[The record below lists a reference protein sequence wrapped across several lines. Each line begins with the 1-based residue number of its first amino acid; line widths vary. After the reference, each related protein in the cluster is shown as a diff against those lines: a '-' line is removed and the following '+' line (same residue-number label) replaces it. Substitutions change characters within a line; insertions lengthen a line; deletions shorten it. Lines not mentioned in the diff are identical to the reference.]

1 MLAYFLKINVAIALF
16 YAFYRLF
23 FYKDTF
29 FTWRRAALLCFFA
42 ISAVYPLLN
51 IQTWITEQEPMVAMA
66 DLYADIVLPEFTITP
81 EQATSD
87 WKTLL
92 LQTVGFA
99 YWGMVIVLA
108 IRFFIQLAGIIR
120 LAFRCRKAK
129 IGNTNVHLLRQASGP
144 FSFFHWIF
152 IHPTSHTEDELSEIL
167 THEQTHAN
175 QWHSIDVLVSEI
187 VCIFCWFNPFAW
199 LMKREI
205 RTNLEYL
212 ADNRVLET
220 GHDSKAYQYHL
231 LGLSHHKAAA
241 TIYNSFNVLP
251 LKKRIKMM
259 NKKRTREIGRTK
271 YLMFLPLAALL
282 MIISNI
288 EAVARTTKEMAKD
301 VIEAVEENLASN
313 STTPEM
319 EVATEAIPVET
330 PISQQDK
337 DKLVTYK
344 GKVVDKDGKPVEG
357 AELLIDG
364 SHKLPQDQSFVT
376 DKNGNFSFMA
386 FENAHIGVI
395 WNKNDKYMLKGIRYD
410 QKERTNLKIVMD
422 DQWQNPPSND
432 PNNPVFEV
440 VEIMPE
446 FPDGGMSGLMQFL
459 SKNIQYPINAQKNHT
474 QGRVTVQFVV
484 NKDGSISEPK
494 IIRGVDPDL
503 DGEAIRVIS
512 LMPKWKPGMQKGQ
525 PVRVKYTVPVMFRL
539 SDDGQKEEYKP
550 IPKIDE
556 TVVVGYA
563 SKQAPTEEDPVF
575 EVVENMPE
583 FAGGMGGLMQYLS
596 KNIKYPVE
604 AQKAGIQGRVIM
616 QVIIDKNGN
625 VTNPKVTQPVDPL
638 LDTEAIRVTASMPKW
653 KPGTQRGMPVNVKYT
668 FLIFNSTIKSRMQI
682 TIYLCIFTTSVGAIS
697 TFRLSTWRTT
707 LAANCR
713 KARPVT
719 VFSSSATGVPLS
731 PLSQMLCTI
740 GICPN
745 KGTFISSASFLA
757 PSFPKI

>member
-120 LAFRCRKAK
+120 LAFRCQKAK

-152 IHPTSHTEDELSEIL
+152 IQPTSHTEDELSEIL

-539 SDDGQKEEYKP
+539 SDNGQKEEYKP

-563 SKQAPTEEDPVF
+563 SKQAPAEEDPVF

-668 FLIFNSTIKSRMQI
+668 FPI
-682 TIYLCIFTTSVGAIS
+682 V
-697 TFRLSTWRTT
+697 FRL
-707 LAANCR
+707 
-713 KARPVT
+713 
-719 VFSSSATGVPLS
+719 
-731 PLSQMLCTI
+731 Q
-740 GICPN
+740 
-745 KGTFISSASFLA
+745 
-757 PSFPKI
+757 

>member
-120 LAFRCRKAK
+120 LAFRCLIAK
-129 IGNTNVHLLRQASGP
+129 LGYTNVHLLRQASGP

-539 SDDGQKEEYKP
+539 SDNGQKEEYKP

-563 SKQAPTEEDPVF
+563 SKQAPAEEDPVF

-668 FLIFNSTIKSRMQI
+668 FPI
-682 TIYLCIFTTSVGAIS
+682 V
-697 TFRLSTWRTT
+697 FRL
-707 LAANCR
+707 
-713 KARPVT
+713 
-719 VFSSSATGVPLS
+719 
-731 PLSQMLCTI
+731 Q
-740 GICPN
+740 
-745 KGTFISSASFLA
+745 
-757 PSFPKI
+757 

>member
-563 SKQAPTEEDPVF
+563 SKQAPAEEDPIF

-668 FLIFNSTIKSRMQI
+668 FPI
-682 TIYLCIFTTSVGAIS
+682 V
-697 TFRLSTWRTT
+697 FRL
-707 LAANCR
+707 
-713 KARPVT
+713 
-719 VFSSSATGVPLS
+719 
-731 PLSQMLCTI
+731 Q
-740 GICPN
+740 
-745 KGTFISSASFLA
+745 
-757 PSFPKI
+757 

>member
-120 LAFRCRKAK
+120 LAFRCQKAK

-288 EAVARTTKEMAKD
+288 EAVARTTKEMAID

-539 SDDGQKEEYKP
+539 SDNGQKEEYKP

-563 SKQAPTEEDPVF
+563 SKQAPAEEDPVF

-668 FLIFNSTIKSRMQI
+668 FPI
-682 TIYLCIFTTSVGAIS
+682 V
-697 TFRLSTWRTT
+697 FRL
-707 LAANCR
+707 
-713 KARPVT
+713 
-719 VFSSSATGVPLS
+719 
-731 PLSQMLCTI
+731 Q
-740 GICPN
+740 
-745 KGTFISSASFLA
+745 
-757 PSFPKI
+757 

>member
-313 STTPEM
+313 STTLEM

-563 SKQAPTEEDPVF
+563 SKQAPAEEDPVF

-668 FLIFNSTIKSRMQI
+668 FPI
-682 TIYLCIFTTSVGAIS
+682 V
-697 TFRLSTWRTT
+697 FRL
-707 LAANCR
+707 
-713 KARPVT
+713 
-719 VFSSSATGVPLS
+719 
-731 PLSQMLCTI
+731 Q
-740 GICPN
+740 
-745 KGTFISSASFLA
+745 
-757 PSFPKI
+757 

>member
-205 RTNLEYL
+205 RINLEYL

-364 SHKLPQDQSFVT
+364 SHKLPQNQSFVT

-563 SKQAPTEEDPVF
+563 SKQAPAEEDPVF

-668 FLIFNSTIKSRMQI
+668 FPI
-682 TIYLCIFTTSVGAIS
+682 V
-697 TFRLSTWRTT
+697 FRL
-707 LAANCR
+707 
-713 KARPVT
+713 
-719 VFSSSATGVPLS
+719 
-731 PLSQMLCTI
+731 Q
-740 GICPN
+740 
-745 KGTFISSASFLA
+745 
-757 PSFPKI
+757 

>member
-344 GKVVDKDGKPVEG
+344 GKIVDKDGKPVEG

-563 SKQAPTEEDPVF
+563 SKQAPAEEEPVF

-668 FLIFNSTIKSRMQI
+668 FPI
-682 TIYLCIFTTSVGAIS
+682 V
-697 TFRLSTWRTT
+697 FRL
-707 LAANCR
+707 
-713 KARPVT
+713 
-719 VFSSSATGVPLS
+719 
-731 PLSQMLCTI
+731 Q
-740 GICPN
+740 
-745 KGTFISSASFLA
+745 
-757 PSFPKI
+757 

>member
-87 WKTLL
+87 WKSLL

-446 FPDGGMSGLMQFL
+446 FPDGGMSRLMRFL
-459 SKNIQYPINAQKNHT
+459 TKNIQYPINAQKNHT

-563 SKQAPTEEDPVF
+563 SKQAPAEEDPVF

-668 FLIFNSTIKSRMQI
+668 FPI
-682 TIYLCIFTTSVGAIS
+682 V
-697 TFRLSTWRTT
+697 FRL
-707 LAANCR
+707 
-713 KARPVT
+713 
-719 VFSSSATGVPLS
+719 
-731 PLSQMLCTI
+731 Q
-740 GICPN
+740 
-745 KGTFISSASFLA
+745 
-757 PSFPKI
+757 

>member
-357 AELLIDG
+357 AEILIDG

-563 SKQAPTEEDPVF
+563 SKQAPAEEDLVF

-668 FLIFNSTIKSRMQI
+668 FPI
-682 TIYLCIFTTSVGAIS
+682 V
-697 TFRLSTWRTT
+697 FRL
-707 LAANCR
+707 
-713 KARPVT
+713 
-719 VFSSSATGVPLS
+719 
-731 PLSQMLCTI
+731 Q
-740 GICPN
+740 
-745 KGTFISSASFLA
+745 
-757 PSFPKI
+757 

>member
-539 SDDGQKEEYKP
+539 SDNGQKEEYKP

-563 SKQAPTEEDPVF
+563 SKQAPAEEDPVF

-583 FAGGMGGLMQYLS
+583 FADGMGGLMQYLS

-668 FLIFNSTIKSRMQI
+668 FPI
-682 TIYLCIFTTSVGAIS
+682 V
-697 TFRLSTWRTT
+697 FRL
-707 LAANCR
+707 
-713 KARPVT
+713 
-719 VFSSSATGVPLS
+719 
-731 PLSQMLCTI
+731 Q
-740 GICPN
+740 
-745 KGTFISSASFLA
+745 
-757 PSFPKI
+757 

>member
-1 MLAYFLKINVAIALF
+1 MCIRDRF

-42 ISAVYPLLN
+42 VSAVYPLLN

-81 EQATSD
+81 EQTTSD

-152 IHPTSHTEDELSEIL
+152 IHSTSHTEDELSEIL

-563 SKQAPTEEDPVF
+563 SKQAPAEEDPVF

-668 FLIFNSTIKSRMQI
+668 FPI
-682 TIYLCIFTTSVGAIS
+682 V
-697 TFRLSTWRTT
+697 FRL
-707 LAANCR
+707 
-713 KARPVT
+713 
-719 VFSSSATGVPLS
+719 
-731 PLSQMLCTI
+731 Q
-740 GICPN
+740 
-745 KGTFISSASFLA
+745 
-757 PSFPKI
+757 

>member
-87 WKTLL
+87 WKSLL

-563 SKQAPTEEDPVF
+563 SKQAPAEEDPVF

-668 FLIFNSTIKSRMQI
+668 FPI
-682 TIYLCIFTTSVGAIS
+682 V
-697 TFRLSTWRTT
+697 FRL
-707 LAANCR
+707 
-713 KARPVT
+713 
-719 VFSSSATGVPLS
+719 
-731 PLSQMLCTI
+731 Q
-740 GICPN
+740 
-745 KGTFISSASFLA
+745 
-757 PSFPKI
+757 

>member
-87 WKTLL
+87 WKSLL

-422 DQWQNPPSND
+422 DQRQNPPSND

-563 SKQAPTEEDPVF
+563 SKQAPAEEDPVF

-668 FLIFNSTIKSRMQI
+668 FPI
-682 TIYLCIFTTSVGAIS
+682 V
-697 TFRLSTWRTT
+697 FRL
-707 LAANCR
+707 
-713 KARPVT
+713 
-719 VFSSSATGVPLS
+719 
-731 PLSQMLCTI
+731 Q
-740 GICPN
+740 
-745 KGTFISSASFLA
+745 
-757 PSFPKI
+757 

>member
-29 FTWRRAALLCFFA
+29 FTWRRVALLCFFA
-42 ISAVYPLLN
+42 VSAVYPLLN
-51 IQTWITEQEPMVAMA
+51 IQTWITAQEPMVAMA
-66 DLYADIVLPEFTITP
+66 DLYADIVLPEFTLTP
-81 EQATSD
+81 EKTTFD
-87 WKTLL
+87 WKAIL
-92 LQTVGFA
+92 LQTAGFV
-99 YWGMVIVLA
+99 YWGGVALLA
-108 IRFFIQLAGIIR
+108 ARFLIQLAGIIR
-120 LAFRCRKAK
+120 LAFRSRKTK
-129 IGNTNVHLLRQASGP
+129 IGNTNVHLLKQASGP

-282 MIISNI
+282 MTISNI

-319 EVATEAIPVET
+319 EVATETAPLET
-330 PISQQDK
+330 PVPQQDK
-337 DKLVTYK
+337 DKLMNYK
-344 GKVVDKDGKPVEG
+344 GVVVDKDGKAVEG
-357 AELLIDG
+357 AEFFIDED
-364 SHKLPQDQSFVT
+364 HKLPQGQSYVT
-376 DKNGNFSFMA
+376 GKNGNFSFKA
-386 FENAHIGVI
+386 FENAKMIVI
-395 WNKNDKYMLKGIRYD
+395 WKKDGKMMGVPVAVNKENNSNM
-410 QKERTNLKIVMD
+410 KIVMD
-422 DQWQNPPSND
+422 REWLNPPADD
-432 PNNPVFEV
+432 PDNPVFEV
-440 VEIMPE
+440 VEQMPE

-459 SKNIQYPINAQKNHT
+459 SKNIRYPVNAQKNGT

-484 NKDGSISEPK
+484 NADGSISNIG
-494 IIRGVDPDL
+494 IIRGVDPEL
-503 DGEAIRVIS
+503 DGEAVRVIS
-512 LMPKWKPGMQKGQ
+512 TMPNWKPGMQKGKA
-525 PVRVKYTVPVMFRL
+525 VRVKYTVPVMFRL

-550 IPKIDE
+550 IAKIDE
-556 TVVVGYA
+556 TVVVGYG
-563 SKQAPTEEDPVF
+563 SKQVPAEEDPVF

-583 FAGGMGGLMQYLS
+583 FPGGMGGLMQYLS

-668 FLIFNSTIKSRMQI
+668 FPI
-682 TIYLCIFTTSVGAIS
+682 V
-697 TFRLSTWRTT
+697 FRL
-707 LAANCR
+707 
-713 KARPVT
+713 
-719 VFSSSATGVPLS
+719 
-731 PLSQMLCTI
+731 Q
-740 GICPN
+740 
-745 KGTFISSASFLA
+745 
-757 PSFPKI
+757 

>member
-29 FTWRRAALLCFFA
+29 FTWRRVALLCFFA
-42 ISAVYPLLN
+42 VSAVYPLLN
-51 IQTWITEQEPMVAMA
+51 IQTWITAQEPMVAMA
-66 DLYADIVLPEFTITP
+66 DLYADIVLPEFTLTP
-81 EQATSD
+81 EKTTFD
-87 WKTLL
+87 WKAIL
-92 LQTVGFA
+92 LQTAGFI
-99 YWGMVIVLA
+99 YWGGVALLA
-108 IRFFIQLAGIIR
+108 ARFLIQLAGIIR
-120 LAFRCRKAK
+120 LAFRSRKTK
-129 IGNTNVHLLRQASGP
+129 IGNTNVHLLKQASGP

-364 SHKLPQDQSFVT
+364 SHKLPQNQSFVT

-563 SKQAPTEEDPVF
+563 SKQAPAEEDPVF

-668 FLIFNSTIKSRMQI
+668 FPI
-682 TIYLCIFTTSVGAIS
+682 V
-697 TFRLSTWRTT
+697 FRL
-707 LAANCR
+707 
-713 KARPVT
+713 
-719 VFSSSATGVPLS
+719 
-731 PLSQMLCTI
+731 Q
-740 GICPN
+740 
-745 KGTFISSASFLA
+745 
-757 PSFPKI
+757 

>member
-120 LAFRCRKAK
+120 LAFRCQKAK

-563 SKQAPTEEDPVF
+563 SKQAPAEEDPVF

-604 AQKAGIQGRVIM
+604 TQKAGIQGRVIM

-668 FLIFNSTIKSRMQI
+668 FPI
-682 TIYLCIFTTSVGAIS
+682 V
-697 TFRLSTWRTT
+697 FRL
-707 LAANCR
+707 
-713 KARPVT
+713 
-719 VFSSSATGVPLS
+719 
-731 PLSQMLCTI
+731 Q
-740 GICPN
+740 
-745 KGTFISSASFLA
+745 
-757 PSFPKI
+757 

>member
-87 WKTLL
+87 WKSLL

-668 FLIFNSTIKSRMQI
+668 FPI
-682 TIYLCIFTTSVGAIS
+682 V
-697 TFRLSTWRTT
+697 FRL
-707 LAANCR
+707 
-713 KARPVT
+713 
-719 VFSSSATGVPLS
+719 
-731 PLSQMLCTI
+731 Q
-740 GICPN
+740 
-745 KGTFISSASFLA
+745 
-757 PSFPKI
+757 

>member
-1 MLAYFLKINVAIALF
+1 
-16 YAFYRLF
+16 
-23 FYKDTF
+23 
-29 FTWRRAALLCFFA
+29 
-42 ISAVYPLLN
+42 
-51 IQTWITEQEPMVAMA
+51 MVAMA

-81 EQATSD
+81 EQVTSD

-92 LQTVGFA
+92 PQTVGFA

-108 IRFFIQLAGIIR
+108 IRFLIQLAGIIR

-129 IGNTNVHLLRQASGP
+129 IENTNVHLLRQASGP

-319 EVATEAIPVET
+319 EVATETAPLET
-330 PISQQDK
+330 PVPQQDK
-337 DKLVTYK
+337 DKLMNYK
-344 GKVVDKDGKPVEG
+344 GVVVDKDGKAVEG
-357 AELLIDG
+357 AEFFIDED
-364 SHKLPQDQSFVT
+364 HKLPQGQSYVT
-376 DKNGNFSFMA
+376 GKNGNFSFKA
-386 FENAHIGVI
+386 FENAKMIVI
-395 WNKNDKYMLKGIRYD
+395 WKKDGKMMGVPVAVNKENNSNM
-410 QKERTNLKIVMD
+410 KIVMD
-422 DQWQNPPSND
+422 REWLNPPADD
-432 PNNPVFEV
+432 PDNPVFEV
-440 VEIMPE
+440 VEQMPE

-459 SKNIQYPINAQKNHT
+459 SKNIRYPVNAQKNGT

-484 NKDGSISEPK
+484 NADGSISNIG
-494 IIRGVDPDL
+494 IIRGVDPEL
-503 DGEAIRVIS
+503 DGEAVRVIS
-512 LMPKWKPGMQKGQ
+512 TMPNWKPGMQKGKA
-525 PVRVKYTVPVMFRL
+525 VRVKYTVPVMFRL

-550 IPKIDE
+550 IAKIDE
-556 TVVVGYA
+556 TVVVGYG
-563 SKQAPTEEDPVF
+563 SKQVPAEEDPVF

-583 FAGGMGGLMQYLS
+583 FPGGMGGLMQYLS

-668 FLIFNSTIKSRMQI
+668 FPI
-682 TIYLCIFTTSVGAIS
+682 V
-697 TFRLSTWRTT
+697 FRL
-707 LAANCR
+707 
-713 KARPVT
+713 
-719 VFSSSATGVPLS
+719 
-731 PLSQMLCTI
+731 Q
-740 GICPN
+740 
-745 KGTFISSASFLA
+745 
-757 PSFPKI
+757 

>member
-1 MLAYFLKINVAIALF
+1 MLAYFFKINVAIALF

-42 ISAVYPLLN
+42 VSAVYPLLN

-152 IHPTSHTEDELSEIL
+152 IHSTSHTEDELSEIL

-319 EVATEAIPVET
+319 EVATEAILVET

-563 SKQAPTEEDPVF
+563 SKQAPAEEDPVF

-638 LDTEAIRVTASMPKW
+638 LATEAIRVTASMPKW

-668 FLIFNSTIKSRMQI
+668 FPI
-682 TIYLCIFTTSVGAIS
+682 V
-697 TFRLSTWRTT
+697 FRL
-707 LAANCR
+707 
-713 KARPVT
+713 
-719 VFSSSATGVPLS
+719 
-731 PLSQMLCTI
+731 Q
-740 GICPN
+740 
-745 KGTFISSASFLA
+745 
-757 PSFPKI
+757 

>member
-152 IHPTSHTEDELSEIL
+152 IHSTSHTEDELSEIL

-563 SKQAPTEEDPVF
+563 SKQAPAEEDPVF

-668 FLIFNSTIKSRMQI
+668 FPI
-682 TIYLCIFTTSVGAIS
+682 V
-697 TFRLSTWRTT
+697 FRL
-707 LAANCR
+707 
-713 KARPVT
+713 
-719 VFSSSATGVPLS
+719 
-731 PLSQMLCTI
+731 Q
-740 GICPN
+740 
-745 KGTFISSASFLA
+745 
-757 PSFPKI
+757 

>member
-1 MLAYFLKINVAIALF
+1 
-16 YAFYRLF
+16 
-23 FYKDTF
+23 
-29 FTWRRAALLCFFA
+29 
-42 ISAVYPLLN
+42 
-51 IQTWITEQEPMVAMA
+51 MVAMA

-81 EQATSD
+81 EQVTSD

-92 LQTVGFA
+92 PQTVGFA

-108 IRFFIQLAGIIR
+108 IRFLIQLAGIIR

-129 IGNTNVHLLRQASGP
+129 IENTNVHLLRQASGP

-282 MIISNI
+282 MTISNI

-319 EVATEAIPVET
+319 EVATETAPLET
-330 PISQQDK
+330 PVPQQDK
-337 DKLVTYK
+337 DKLMNYK
-344 GKVVDKDGKPVEG
+344 GVVVDKDGKAVEG
-357 AELLIDG
+357 AEFFIDED
-364 SHKLPQDQSFVT
+364 HKLPQGQSYVT
-376 DKNGNFSFMA
+376 GKNGNFSFKA
-386 FENAHIGVI
+386 FENAKMIVI
-395 WNKNDKYMLKGIRYD
+395 WKKDGKMMGVPVAVNKENNSNM
-410 QKERTNLKIVMD
+410 KIVMD
-422 DQWQNPPSND
+422 REWLNPPADD
-432 PNNPVFEV
+432 PDNPVFEV
-440 VEIMPE
+440 VEQMPE

-459 SKNIQYPINAQKNHT
+459 SKNIRYPVNAQKNGT

-484 NKDGSISEPK
+484 NADGSISNIG
-494 IIRGVDPDL
+494 IIRGVDPEL
-503 DGEAIRVIS
+503 DGEAVRVIS
-512 LMPKWKPGMQKGQ
+512 TMPNWKPGMQKGKA
-525 PVRVKYTVPVMFRL
+525 VRVKYTVPVMFRL

-550 IPKIDE
+550 IAKIDE
-556 TVVVGYA
+556 TVVVGYG
-563 SKQAPTEEDPVF
+563 SKQVPAEEDPVF

-583 FAGGMGGLMQYLS
+583 FPGGMGGLMQYLS

-668 FLIFNSTIKSRMQI
+668 FPI
-682 TIYLCIFTTSVGAIS
+682 V
-697 TFRLSTWRTT
+697 FRL
-707 LAANCR
+707 
-713 KARPVT
+713 
-719 VFSSSATGVPLS
+719 
-731 PLSQMLCTI
+731 Q
-740 GICPN
+740 
-745 KGTFISSASFLA
+745 
-757 PSFPKI
+757 

>member
-87 WKTLL
+87 WKSLL

-484 NKDGSISEPK
+484 NKDASISEPK

-563 SKQAPTEEDPVF
+563 SKQAPAEEDPVF

-668 FLIFNSTIKSRMQI
+668 FPI
-682 TIYLCIFTTSVGAIS
+682 V
-697 TFRLSTWRTT
+697 FRL
-707 LAANCR
+707 
-713 KARPVT
+713 
-719 VFSSSATGVPLS
+719 
-731 PLSQMLCTI
+731 Q
-740 GICPN
+740 
-745 KGTFISSASFLA
+745 
-757 PSFPKI
+757 

>member
-604 AQKAGIQGRVIM
+604 AQKAGIQGRVTM

-668 FLIFNSTIKSRMQI
+668 FPI
-682 TIYLCIFTTSVGAIS
+682 V
-697 TFRLSTWRTT
+697 FRL
-707 LAANCR
+707 
-713 KARPVT
+713 
-719 VFSSSATGVPLS
+719 
-731 PLSQMLCTI
+731 Q
-740 GICPN
+740 
-745 KGTFISSASFLA
+745 
-757 PSFPKI
+757 

>member
-87 WKTLL
+87 WKSLL

-539 SDDGQKEEYKP
+539 SDNGQKEEYKP

-563 SKQAPTEEDPVF
+563 SKQAPAEEDPVF

-668 FLIFNSTIKSRMQI
+668 FPI
-682 TIYLCIFTTSVGAIS
+682 V
-697 TFRLSTWRTT
+697 FRL
-707 LAANCR
+707 
-713 KARPVT
+713 
-719 VFSSSATGVPLS
+719 
-731 PLSQMLCTI
+731 Q
-740 GICPN
+740 
-745 KGTFISSASFLA
+745 
-757 PSFPKI
+757 

>member
-87 WKTLL
+87 WKSLL

-301 VIEAVEENLASN
+301 VIDAVEENLASN

-364 SHKLPQDQSFVT
+364 SHKLPQNQSFVT

-563 SKQAPTEEDPVF
+563 SKQAPAEEDPVF

-668 FLIFNSTIKSRMQI
+668 FPI
-682 TIYLCIFTTSVGAIS
+682 V
-697 TFRLSTWRTT
+697 FRL
-707 LAANCR
+707 
-713 KARPVT
+713 
-719 VFSSSATGVPLS
+719 
-731 PLSQMLCTI
+731 Q
-740 GICPN
+740 
-745 KGTFISSASFLA
+745 
-757 PSFPKI
+757 

>member
-87 WKTLL
+87 WKSLL

-556 TVVVGYA
+556 TVVVGYVP
-563 SKQAPTEEDPVF
+563 KQVPAEEDPVF

-583 FAGGMGGLMQYLS
+583 FPGGMGGLMQYLS

-668 FLIFNSTIKSRMQI
+668 FPI
-682 TIYLCIFTTSVGAIS
+682 V
-697 TFRLSTWRTT
+697 FRL
-707 LAANCR
+707 
-713 KARPVT
+713 
-719 VFSSSATGVPLS
+719 
-731 PLSQMLCTI
+731 Q
-740 GICPN
+740 
-745 KGTFISSASFLA
+745 
-757 PSFPKI
+757 

>member
-87 WKTLL
+87 WKSLL

-539 SDDGQKEEYKP
+539 SDNGQKEEYKP
-550 IPKIDE
+550 VPKIDE
-556 TVVVGYA
+556 TVVVGYVP
-563 SKQAPTEEDPVF
+563 KQVPAEEDPVF

-583 FAGGMGGLMQYLS
+583 FPGGMGGLMQYLS

-604 AQKAGIQGRVIM
+604 AQKAGIQGRVTM

-625 VTNPKVTQPVDPL
+625 VINPKVTQPVDPL

-668 FLIFNSTIKSRMQI
+668 FPI
-682 TIYLCIFTTSVGAIS
+682 V
-697 TFRLSTWRTT
+697 FRL
-707 LAANCR
+707 
-713 KARPVT
+713 
-719 VFSSSATGVPLS
+719 
-731 PLSQMLCTI
+731 Q
-740 GICPN
+740 
-745 KGTFISSASFLA
+745 
-757 PSFPKI
+757 

>member
-563 SKQAPTEEDPVF
+563 SKQAPAEEEPVF

-668 FLIFNSTIKSRMQI
+668 FPI
-682 TIYLCIFTTSVGAIS
+682 V
-697 TFRLSTWRTT
+697 FRL
-707 LAANCR
+707 
-713 KARPVT
+713 
-719 VFSSSATGVPLS
+719 
-731 PLSQMLCTI
+731 Q
-740 GICPN
+740 
-745 KGTFISSASFLA
+745 
-757 PSFPKI
+757 